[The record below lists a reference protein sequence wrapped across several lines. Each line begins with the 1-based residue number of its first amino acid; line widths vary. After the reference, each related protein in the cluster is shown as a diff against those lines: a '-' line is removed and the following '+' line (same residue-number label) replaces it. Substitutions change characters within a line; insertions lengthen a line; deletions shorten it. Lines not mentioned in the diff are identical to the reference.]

1 MVSRRTLAA
10 RAPNAPAPS
19 NGFAE
24 WHAREPDCVAAELET
39 SASVGLDEAEAARRL
54 SAYGPNELEAAPG
67 VRWWRL
73 LLEQFENILILILL
87 VGAGLSAVL
96 GHQTEAIVISVI
108 VVFAALLGFLQEYR
122 AERALE
128 ALREMA
134 APTATVVRGGRELD
148 VPARELVLGDL
159 VRLTAG
165 DRVPADG
172 RVCAAANL
180 VVEESALTGESAPVE
195 KSIAAVRRA
204 ALPIGDRTNMIY
216 AGTTVSHGRGTVLV
230 VATGSRT
237 EFGAIARML
246 ETIERRRTPLQQ
258 SLDRVGVVLA
268 RVALAVVVVIVSLGL
283 LRGEPFLEMLV
294 FGVAVA
300 VAVVP
305 EALPAVVTISLSLAA
320 QRMAKRSALVRRLAA
335 VETLGSVSMIGSDKT
350 GTLTAD
356 QMTVRRIWVAGETLE
371 VSGNGYEPAGEFLCN
386 GEPVAASEPLR
397 KLLRAAALA
406 SDARLVRTADGST
419 EIRGDPTEAALVVA
433 AAKAGIERDELV
445 AARPRV
451 AEIAFTSERKQM
463 TTMHETPGGCVAY
476 SKGAPEVLLR
486 SCSRWL
492 SPAGEELL
500 GEADREAVLE
510 AAHHFAG
517 EALRVLAV
525 ARRAEAR
532 PESAESEM
540 TLLGLVGMI
549 DPPRPEAKD
558 AIGTCARAGIK
569 PVMITG
575 DHPLTARAIASELG
589 LLGSGRV
596 VTGADLDTMS
606 DEELER
612 EIESIEVYARVSP
625 VHKLRVVEALQANG
639 HSVAMTGDGVNDAP
653 ALKRAD
659 IGVAMGITGT
669 DVTREAADMTLT
681 DDNFASIVA
690 AVEEGRGVFANIKKY
705 LMYLLSANLGEIGL
719 LTLTALLGK
728 PLPLSAV
735 QILYV
740 NLATDGLPALAL
752 AVDPPE
758 RDLMHRPP
766 RSRSASIF
774 TRPVVGLIALGG
786 IWSTAVTVSLF
797 ASTLASGEGL
807 SEARTTVFATLILI
821 ELFKAF
827 SFRSDRRSTLEGT
840 FKNRWLN
847 LAVAWEIALLTLV
860 INVPFLEHAFGTTD
874 LSPGRWALIVGAAL
888 TIVPVLEL
896 GKLLVR
902 RSSADRAE
910 AIRSFSPR

>member
-1 MVSRRTLAA
+1 M
-10 RAPNAPAPS
+10 
-19 NGFAE
+19 
-24 WHAREPDCVAAELET
+24 
-39 SASVGLDEAEAARRL
+39 
-54 SAYGPNELEAAPG
+54 
-67 VRWWRL
+67 
-73 LLEQFENILILILL
+73 LLEQFENVLILILL
-87 VGAGLSAVL
+87 VGAGLSAIL
-96 GHQTEAIVISVI
+96 GHETEAIVISVI

-128 ALREMA
+128 ALRELA

-148 VPARELVLGDL
+148 VPARELVPGDL

-180 VVEESALTGESAPVE
+180 AVEEAALTGESVPVE
-195 KSIAAVRRA
+195 KSTAALRGA
-204 ALPIGDRTNMIY
+204 ALPIGDRTNMVY
-216 AGTTVSHGRGTVLV
+216 AGTTVSHGRGSVLV

-320 QRMAKRSALVRRLAA
+320 QRMARRNALVRRLAA

-356 QMTVRRIWVAGETLE
+356 QMTVRRIWVAGETLD
-371 VSGNGYEPAGEFLCN
+371 VSGSGYEPEGEFLRD

-406 SDARLVRTADGST
+406 SDARLVRAADGST

-433 AAKAGIERDELV
+433 AAKAGIDRDELV

-463 TTMHETPGGCVAY
+463 TTLHETPGGCVAY

-492 SPAGEELL
+492 SPAGEATL

-510 AAHHFAG
+510 AAQQLAA

-558 AIGTCARAGIK
+558 AIRTCARAGIK

-575 DHPLTARAIASELG
+575 DHPLTARAIAAELG

-596 VTGADLDTMS
+596 VTGADLDAMS
-606 DEELER
+606 DAELER
-612 EIESIEVYARVSP
+612 EVESIEVYARVSP
-625 VHKLRVVEALQANG
+625 AHKLRVVEALQANG

-719 LTLTALLGK
+719 LTARGAPRQAAAAERRADPVRQPRDRRAARARARGRPAGARPDAAPAAQPQRKHLHAPGRRPDRARGHLVDRRHRHSLRVDARLGRGPERGAHDGLRDVDPDRALQGLQ
-728 PLPLSAV
+728 LPLRPTLDAGGHV
-735 QILYV
+735 QEPV
-740 NLATDGLPALAL
+740 AEPRGRVGD
-752 AVDPPE
+752 
-758 RDLMHRPP
+758 RPP
-766 RSRSASIF
+766 HARDQ
-774 TRPVVGLIALGG
+774 RPVPRERVRDDRP
-786 IWSTAVTVSLF
+786 
-797 ASTLASGEGL
+797 LA
-807 SEARTTVFATLILI
+807 
-821 ELFKAF
+821 
-827 SFRSDRRSTLEGT
+827 
-840 FKNRWLN
+840 
-847 LAVAWEIALLTLV
+847 
-860 INVPFLEHAFGTTD
+860 
-874 LSPGRWALIVGAAL
+874 GRWALIVGAAL

-902 RSSADRAE
+902 RSSAGSAE

>member
-1 MVSRRTLAA
+1 
-10 RAPNAPAPS
+10 
-19 NGFAE
+19 
-24 WHAREPDCVAAELET
+24 
-39 SASVGLDEAEAARRL
+39 
-54 SAYGPNELEAAPG
+54 
-67 VRWWRL
+67 
-73 LLEQFENILILILL
+73 
-87 VGAGLSAVL
+87 
-96 GHQTEAIVISVI
+96 
-108 VVFAALLGFLQEYR
+108 
-122 AERALE
+122 
-128 ALREMA
+128 MA
-134 APTATVVRGGRELD
+134 A
-148 VPARELVLGDL
+148 
-159 VRLTAG
+159 
-165 DRVPADG
+165 
-172 RVCAAANL
+172 
-180 VVEESALTGESAPVE
+180 
-195 KSIAAVRRA
+195 
-204 ALPIGDRTNMIY
+204 
-216 AGTTVSHGRGTVLV
+216 H
-230 VATGSRT
+230 
-237 EFGAIARML
+237 
-246 ETIERRRTPLQQ
+246 
-258 SLDRVGVVLA
+258 
-268 RVALAVVVVIVSLGL
+268 
-283 LRGEPFLEMLV
+283 
-294 FGVAVA
+294 
-300 VAVVP
+300 
-305 EALPAVVTISLSLAA
+305 
-320 QRMAKRSALVRRLAA
+320 
-335 VETLGSVSMIGSDKT
+335 
-350 GTLTAD
+350 
-356 QMTVRRIWVAGETLE
+356 
-371 VSGNGYEPAGEFLCN
+371 
-386 GEPVAASEPLR
+386 
-397 KLLRAAALA
+397 
-406 SDARLVRTADGST
+406 
-419 EIRGDPTEAALVVA
+419 
-433 AAKAGIERDELV
+433 
-445 AARPRV
+445 PRV

-463 TTMHETPGGCVAY
+463 TTLHETPGGCVAY

-486 SCSRWL
+486 SCTRWL
-492 SPAGEELL
+492 SPAGEATL
-500 GEADREAVLE
+500 GQADREAVLE
-510 AAHHFAG
+510 AAQHLAA

-525 ARRAEAR
+525 ARRTDADS
-532 PESAESEM
+532 ESAESEM

-558 AIGTCARAGIK
+558 AIRTCARAGIK

-575 DHPLTARAIASELG
+575 DHPLTARAIAAELG

-606 DEELER
+606 DAELER
-612 EIESIEVYARVSP
+612 EVESIEVYARVSP
-625 VHKLRVVEALQANG
+625 AHKLRVVEALQANG

-719 LTLTALLGK
+719 LTMAALLGK

-840 FKNRWLN
+840 FRNRWLN
-847 LAVAWEIALLTLV
+847 LAVAWEIVLLTLV
-860 INVPFLEHAFGTTD
+860 INVPFLESAFGTTD

-902 RSSADRAE
+902 RSSAGTAE

>member
-1 MVSRRTLAA
+1 MV
-10 RAPNAPAPS
+10 
-19 NGFAE
+19 
-24 WHAREPDCVAAELET
+24 
-39 SASVGLDEAEAARRL
+39 
-54 SAYGPNELEAAPG
+54 
-67 VRWWRL
+67 
-73 LLEQFENILILILL
+73 
-87 VGAGLSAVL
+87 
-96 GHQTEAIVISVI
+96 
-108 VVFAALLGFLQEYR
+108 
-122 AERALE
+122 
-128 ALREMA
+128 
-134 APTATVVRGGRELD
+134 
-148 VPARELVLGDL
+148 
-159 VRLTAG
+159 
-165 DRVPADG
+165 
-172 RVCAAANL
+172 
-180 VVEESALTGESAPVE
+180 
-195 KSIAAVRRA
+195 
-204 ALPIGDRTNMIY
+204 Y

-320 QRMAKRSALVRRLAA
+320 QRMARRNALVRRLAA

-356 QMTVRRIWVAGETLE
+356 QMTVRRIWIAGETLE
-371 VSGNGYEPAGEFLCN
+371 VSGNGYEPEGEFLRN

-406 SDARLVRTADGST
+406 SDARLVRAADGST

-463 TTMHETPGGCVAY
+463 TTLHETPGGCVAY

-492 SPAGEELL
+492 SPAGEATL
-500 GEADREAVLE
+500 GQADREAVLE
-510 AAHHFAG
+510 AAQHLAA

-558 AIGTCARAGIK
+558 AIRTCARAGIK

-606 DEELER
+606 DAELER

-625 VHKLRVVEALQANG
+625 AHKLRVVEALQANG

-719 LTLTALLGK
+719 LTPGGA
-728 PLPLSAV
+728 PRQA
-735 QILYV
+735 
-740 NLATDGLPALAL
+740 AAAERR
-752 AVDPPE
+752 ADPV
-758 RDLMHRPP
+758 RQP
-766 RSRSASIF
+766 R
-774 TRPVVGLIALGG
+774 
-786 IWSTAVTVSLF
+786 
-797 ASTLASGEGL
+797 
-807 SEARTTVFATLILI
+807 
-821 ELFKAF
+821 
-827 SFRSDRRSTLEGT
+827 DRRAARARAG
-840 FKNRWLN
+840 
-847 LAVAWEIALLTLV
+847 
-860 INVPFLEHAFGTTD
+860 
-874 LSPGRWALIVGAAL
+874 GRPAGA
-888 TIVPVLEL
+888 
-896 GKLLVR
+896 
-902 RSSADRAE
+902 
-910 AIRSFSPR
+910 